1 MTLWTGASIVMLA
14 AIFWLNAVIIAIP
27 YIAYLLGTSFEN
39 VSSRKKRVATGL
51 LLLVIST
58 LYFFI
63 KVGSFADEGVAGTL
77 DPMYIRFIWE
87 GPVGQF
93 AQFQTLVAAL
103 WIIYSV
109 VTLPFIKWGIYS
121 LTIVL
126 MSWSFLS
133 IGHGS
138 DAVWWGKVALVAH
151 LLFAWLWFGSLNLLR
166 KLTTFGSV
174 ADIKKVMERFGLHM
188 SFAVPILLTAGF
200 VMYRSATGQW
210 LPQLPLAAYDIALL
224 TKLAVVAL
232 ILSVAALHKLKFV
245 PQLNNEQATK
255 RLKKSITVEM
265 VLAATIFIAASTLSS
280 AFSPS

>member
-14 AIFWLNAVIIAIP
+14 AIFWLNAVIIATP
-27 YIAYLLGTSFEN
+27 YIAYLLGTGFEN

-51 LLLVIST
+51 LLFLIST

-63 KVGSFADEGVAGTL
+63 KVGSFADEGVAGIV

-93 AQFQTLVAAL
+93 VQFQTLVAAL

-138 DAVWWGKVALVAH
+138 DAAWWGKAVLLLH
-151 LLFAWLWFGSLNLLR
+151 LLVAWLWFGSLNLLR
-166 KLTTFGSV
+166 KLTTFDSV
-174 ADIKKVMERFGLHM
+174 AGIKKVMERFGLHM

-210 LPQLPLAAYDIALL
+210 LPQLPMTAYDVALL

-245 PQLNNEQATK
+245 PQLNNEQAAK
-255 RLKKSITVEM
+255 RLKKSITMEM
-265 VLAATIFIAASTLSS
+265 VLAATIFIAASALSS